1 MNNNIMQEKAEQR
14 NMMWALLFV
23 TIILFGANVFVPS
36 EQSSQ
41 PQEVVEQIQSTPSAS
56 LTQVPSL
63 TETVALS
70 VPVVEQNIALKNDF
84 VVGNY
89 NTVTSGINRLDLLK
103 YRETT
108 QKNSP
113 NVTLLTDTYQ
123 TKISWTSPHVV
134 IPTPVSSTDT
144 AEVTTNQPVQ
154 LQAKHDSIQINRT
167 VSLDNAYMLNVTDT
181 LTNLSDKPIDVVFQA
196 EIERKLLTETGI
208 SNVHEGFV
216 AVLKDKLIE
225 EKYDD
230 DVFSEKTKGGWF
242 GITDKYW
249 QTAFVL
255 ENKERGKVEFEQTAD
270 KTYVARFIGEKITIP
285 AGQTYTH
292 VSRTFAGAKDIEL
305 LTKYQDEHN
314 IPKFDL
320 TIDFGWF
327 YFLTKP
333 FLYLLNWLYD
343 LLGNMGVAILVFATL
358 IRLALLPIAT
368 KSYESMARMRKVQP
382 KLAALQARYK
392 DDKQRLQIE
401 MMNLYK
407 REKVNPMSGCLPLLL
422 QIPIFYALYK
432 VLSVAINMRQAPF
445 FGWITDLSVPDPLSI
460 FTGFGYFDWSVPT
473 LLNIGIWPILMGITM
488 YVQQKLSPAPTDP
501 TQAKV
506 MKWFPIVFTFM
517 LGGFAA
523 GLVIYW
529 TWSNILS
536 ILQQKYIMHKVG
548 VK

>member
-1 MNNNIMQEKAEQR
+1 
-14 NMMWALLFV
+14 
-23 TIILFGANVFVPS
+23 
-36 EQSSQ
+36 
-41 PQEVVEQIQSTPSAS
+41 
-56 LTQVPSL
+56 
-63 TETVALS
+63 
-70 VPVVEQNIALKNDF
+70 
-84 VVGNY
+84 
-89 NTVTSGINRLDLLK
+89 
-103 YRETT
+103 
-108 QKNSP
+108 
-113 NVTLLTDTYQ
+113 
-123 TKISWTSPHVV
+123 
-134 IPTPVSSTDT
+134 
-144 AEVTTNQPVQ
+144 
-154 LQAKHDSIQINRT
+154 
-167 VSLDNAYMLNVTDT
+167 
-181 LTNLSDKPIDVVFQA
+181 
-196 EIERKLLTETGI
+196 
-208 SNVHEGFV
+208 
-216 AVLKDKLIE
+216 
-225 EKYDD
+225 
-230 DVFSEKTKGGWF
+230 
-242 GITDKYW
+242 
-249 QTAFVL
+249 
-255 ENKERGKVEFEQTAD
+255 
-270 KTYVARFIGEKITIP
+270 
-285 AGQTYTH
+285 
-292 VSRTFAGAKDIEL
+292 
-305 LTKYQDEHN
+305 
-314 IPKFDL
+314 
-320 TIDFGWF
+320 
-327 YFLTKP
+327 
-333 FLYLLNWLYD
+333 
-343 LLGNMGVAILVFATL
+343 MGVAILVFATL

>member
-14 NMMWALLFV
+14 NMIWALLLV
-23 TIILFGANVFVPS
+23 TIILFGANVFEPNKQSQQTTQPS
-36 EQSSQ
+36 EATTIVTNKQ
-41 PQEVVEQIQSTPSAS
+41 P
-56 LTQVPSL
+56 
-63 TETVALS
+63 ALPTTMQTIADS
-70 VPVVEQNIALKNDF
+70 IPVIEQNISLTNDF
-84 VVGNY
+84 ISGNF
-89 NTVTSGINRLDLLK
+89 NTASSGVNHLNLLK

-108 QKNSP
+108 QENSP
-113 NVTLLTDTYQ
+113 NVNLLSDTYQ
-123 TKISWTSPHVV
+123 TKISWTSPHTV
-134 IPTPVSSTDT
+134 IPTPSTADANIT
-144 AEVTTNQPVQ
+144 LTTNNPIH
-154 LQAKHDSIQINRT
+154 LHASHETIQINRT
-167 VSLDNAYMLNVTDT
+167 VSLDDAYLLTVTDSI
-181 LTNLSDKPIDVVFQA
+181 TNLSDKSIDVVFKA
-196 EIERKLLTETGI
+196 EIERTLPDEKGM

-225 EKYDD
+225 EKYSDD
-230 DVFSEKTKGGWF
+230 TFSEKTKGGWF

-270 KTYVARFIGEKITIP
+270 KTYLARFVGETITIP
-285 AGQTYTH
+285 AGQTYKH

-305 LTKYQDEHN
+305 LVKYQEEHN

-343 LLGNMGVAILVFATL
+343 LLGNMGIAILVFATL
-358 IRLALLPIAT
+358 IRLALLPVAT

-382 KLAALQARYK
+382 KMVALQARYK
-392 DDKQRLQIE
+392 DDRQRLQIE

-445 FGWITDLSVPDPLSI
+445 FGWITDLSAPDPLSI
-460 FTGFGYFDWSVPT
+460 FTGFGLFDWSVPT
-473 LLNIGIWPILMGITM
+473 LLNIGIWPILMGVTM
-488 YVQQKLSPAPTDP
+488 YIQQKLSPAPTDP

-506 MKWFPIVFTFM
+506 MKWFPVIFTFM

-536 ILQQKYIMHKVG
+536 ILQQKYIMRKVG

>member
-56 LTQVPSL
+56 LTQVSSL

-89 NTVTSGINRLDLLK
+89 NTVTSGINHLDLLK

-144 AEVTTNQPVQ
+144 AEVMTNQPVQ

>member
-63 TETVALS
+63 TEMVALS

-89 NTVTSGINRLDLLK
+89 NTVTSGINHLDLLK

>member
-89 NTVTSGINRLDLLK
+89 NTVTSGINHLDLLK

-285 AGQTYTH
+285 TGQTYTH

>member
-89 NTVTSGINRLDLLK
+89 NTVTSGINHLDLLK